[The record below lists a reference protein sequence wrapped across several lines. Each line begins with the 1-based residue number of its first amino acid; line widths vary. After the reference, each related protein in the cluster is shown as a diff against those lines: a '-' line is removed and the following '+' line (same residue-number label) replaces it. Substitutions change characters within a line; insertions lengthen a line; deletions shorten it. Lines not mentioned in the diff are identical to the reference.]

1 MDDVFL
7 KNCTL
12 FAGLNAKELRDD
24 LSIVPQHIQCYEKDE
39 IIFHFMEQAETI
51 GIILK
56 GEVDSVKPFPN
67 GKEVNVTARHPGD
80 LIGPAAVFSVRHQYP
95 CDLRA
100 RKPTTLMMLHKEDIL
115 RLMQKDLRILENFTR
130 ELATATYLLQER
142 LELLSYSGIAQK
154 IAHYLLMQSRKK
166 GTARIRIPES
176 SSHWAALM
184 NVSRP
189 SLHRELHSME
199 MKGIVAYQ
207 APFISILDAE
217 ALERV
222 LQK

>member
-1 MDDVFL
+1 MDDALL

-12 FAGLNAKELRDD
+12 FAGLTAKELRDN

-39 IIFHFMEQAETI
+39 IIFRFMENAETI

-67 GKEVNVTARHPGD
+67 GKEVNVTVRHPGD
-80 LIGPAAVFSVRHQYP
+80 LIGPAAVFSAQHQYP

-100 RKPTTLMMLHKEDIL
+100 KKPTTIMMFHKKDIL
-115 RLMQKDLRILENFTR
+115 HLMQKDLRILETFTR

-154 IAHYLLMQSRKK
+154 IAHYLLMQSRKNE
-166 GTARIRIPES
+166 TARIRIPES
-176 SSHWAALM
+176 ISHWASLM

-189 SLHRELHSME
+189 SLHRELHALE
-199 MKGIVAYQ
+199 TKGIITYQ
-207 APFISILDAE
+207 TPFISIENAATLRDM
-217 ALERV
+217 

>member
-1 MDDVFL
+1 MDDVLL

-24 LSIVPQHIQCYEKDE
+24 LALVPQHIQCYEKDE
-39 IIFHFMEQAETI
+39 IIFHFMEQAEII

-56 GEVDSVKPFPN
+56 GEVDSIKPFPN
-67 GKEVNVTARHPGD
+67 GREVNVTARQPGD
-80 LIGPAAVFSVRHQYP
+80 LIGPAAVFSVRHRYP

-100 RKPTTLMMLHKEDIL
+100 RKPTTLMMLHKQDVL
-115 RLMQKDLRILENFTR
+115 RLMQKDLRILENFTQV
-130 ELATATYLLQER
+130 LATATYILQER

-154 IAHYLLMQSRKK
+154 IAHYLLMQSRKN

-176 SSHWAALM
+176 ISHWASLM

-189 SLHRELHSME
+189 SLHRELHAME
-199 MKGIVAYQ
+199 EKAIIAYQ
-207 APFISILDAE
+207 APFISILNAG
-217 ALERV
+217 ALEDM